1 MTDPMKNLPRRPVIL
16 IILDGFGANPSK
28 ANNAVAIANTPNF
41 DRYFSTNP
49 HTTLLASGL
58 SVGLPDGQMGNSEVG
73 HMTIGSGC
81 IVRQDLV
88 LINDAIADRSFF
100 QAPELLHA
108 IRAAAAA
115 GRPIHLMGLVSDG
128 GVHSHVRHLVALI
141 KLCKREGATPMVH
154 MITDGR
160 DTPPRSALS
169 YLKCLDEALDAS
181 GGRIGTVIGRYY
193 SMDRD
198 NRWDRTEMAWRAMVD
213 GEGRKAATARQA
225 IEAAYAA
232 GEDDEFISPTVID
245 GAVPIAEGDQVIH
258 FNFRKDRPRQMVSAF
273 CKKDFDRFDRRG
285 ASSGV
290 NVTCMMEYDPWFGL
304 PFAFDHDTPKTCLG
318 QILSDDGIPQFHAA
332 ETEKYA
338 HVTFFFN
345 GGRDDPFPGE
355 ERLLIPS
362 PQVATYDLQPQMSA
376 PALADA
382 VVEAMKT
389 RDFPFMVVNFANGDM
404 VGHTAVRQAVIE
416 AVEVLDREVGRVLDT
431 AKECGY
437 SVILS
442 ADHGNCD
449 EMLDPVTGDP
459 HTQHTTYPVP
469 CLIIDE
475 VPWRLSVGGGIKDLA
490 PTVLSLMGLPIPK
503 EMDGRSLL
511 LGPATM

>member
-1 MTDPMKNLPRRPVIL
+1 MSDPMKQVPRRPVIL
-16 IILDGFGANPSK
+16 IILDGFGTNPSK
-28 ANNAVAIANTPNF
+28 SDNAVALAETPNF
-41 DRYFSTNP
+41 DRYFSSNP
-49 HTTLLASGL
+49 HCALLASGTA
-58 SVGLPDGQMGNSEVG
+58 VGLPDGQMGNSEVG

-88 LINDAIADRSFF
+88 LINDAIADRSFYKE
-100 QAPELLHA
+100 PELLDA
-108 IRAAAAA
+108 VRASVRS

-128 GVHSHVRHLVALI
+128 GVHSHIQHLVALI

-169 YLKCLDEALDAS
+169 YLNCLNEALEAT
-181 GGRIGTVIGRYY
+181 GGRFATVIGRYY
-193 SMDRD
+193 AMDRD
-198 NRWDRTEMAWRAMVD
+198 NRWDRTELAWRALVD
-213 GEGRKAATARQA
+213 GEGRQAVSARDA

-232 GEDDEFISPTVID
+232 DEDDEFIRPTVLE
-245 GAVPIAEGDQVIH
+245 GAELIRDGDQVIH

-273 CKKDFDRFDRRG
+273 CGKGFDKFDRRG
-285 ASSGV
+285 VTGV
-290 NVTCMMEYDPWFGL
+290 KVTCMMEYDPWFGL
-304 PFAFDHDTPKTCLG
+304 PFAFDHDTPKVTLG
-318 QILSDDGIPQFHAA
+318 KILSDNGLPQFHAA

-362 PQVATYDLQPQMSA
+362 PKVATYDLKPEMSA
-376 PALADA
+376 RELAAAL
-382 VVEAMKT
+382 VETLKSRA
-389 RDFPFMVVNFANGDM
+389 FPFIVANFANGDM
-404 VGHTAVRQAVIE
+404 VGHTAVREAVIE
-416 AVEVLDREVGRVLDT
+416 AVQVLDQEVGRVLD
-431 AKECGY
+431 AAVESGY

-449 EMLDPVTGDP
+449 EMVDPVTGDP

-469 CLIIDE
+469 CLIVDE
-475 VPWRLSVGGGIKDLA
+475 VPWRLSTSGGIQDLA
-490 PTVLSLMGLPIPK
+490 PTVLSLMGLPIPP
-503 EMDGRSLL
+503 EMHGKSLL
-511 LGPATM
+511 LGPAPV